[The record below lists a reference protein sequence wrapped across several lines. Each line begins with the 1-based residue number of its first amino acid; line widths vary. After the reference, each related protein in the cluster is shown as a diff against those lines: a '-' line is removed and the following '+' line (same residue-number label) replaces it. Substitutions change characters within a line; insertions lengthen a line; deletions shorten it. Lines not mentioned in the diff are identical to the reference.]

1 MMKNNTFRT
10 ELWLD
15 DGESTQSRGQDIFIP
30 SAPTQDWN
38 RTAILVHLGVR
49 YKMQISPS

>member
-1 MMKNNTFRT
+1 MMKINIFRT
-10 ELWLD
+10 ELCLD
-15 DGESTQSRGQDIFIP
+15 DAESTQSRGQDIFIP

-38 RTAILVHLGVR
+38 KTAILVHLGMH